1 MKVLVTGSNGFIG
14 AALVPALSG
23 AGHEVLRLVRG
34 PAGPGQA
41 HWDIGAGQLD
51 SDKLDGVEAVVHLA
65 GVGIGERRW
74 TEEVKASIQDSR
86 IDGTRLLCEALVT
99 MSRPPSVL
107 VSGSAIGY
115 YGDRG
120 AEILDE
126 SSSPGK
132 GFLAEVCVAWEAAAN
147 EARQSGI
154 RVVNLR
160 TGVVLGP
167 GGGVL
172 AKTLPLARLGMG
184 GRLGSGS
191 QYMSWVSLTD
201 EVGAILHALANDSV
215 TGPLNA
221 TAPNPVTNAT
231 FTATLAKVLN
241 RPAPL
246 PVPAFAL
253 SAALGKEMVTDMV
266 LASQRVMPTRLQATG
281 YEFAHSELEDAL
293 RAVTAKS
300 GT

>member
-1 MKVLVTGSNGFIG
+1 MKVLVTGSSGFIG
-14 AALVPALSG
+14 TALVPALSG

-34 PAGPGQA
+34 PTGPGQA

-51 SDKLDGVEAVVHLA
+51 SDKLDGIEAVVHLA

-86 IDGTRLLCEALVT
+86 IDGTRLLCEALVA

-132 GFLAEVCVAWEAAAN
+132 GFLAELCVAWEAAAN
-147 EARQSGI
+147 VARQSGI

-184 GRLGSGS
+184 GRLGSGN
-191 QYMSWVSLTD
+191 QYMSWVSLID
-201 EVGAILHALANDSV
+201 EVGAVLHALANDSV

-281 YEFAHSELEDAL
+281 YEFAHPELEDAL

-300 GT
+300 RT

>member
-1 MKVLVTGSNGFIG
+1 MRVLVTGSNGFIG
-14 AALVPALSG
+14 TTLVQASER
-23 AGHEVLRLVRG
+23 AGHEVVRLVRG
-34 PAGPGQA
+34 PAGPGQL
-41 HWDIGAGQLD
+41 HWDIRAGQLD
-51 SDKLDGVEAVVHLA
+51 TDKLVGIEAVVHLA

-74 TEEVKASIQDSR
+74 TEEVKAAIQDSR
-86 IDGTRLLCEALVT
+86 IDGTRVLCGALAA
-99 MSRPPSVL
+99 MRRPPSVL

-132 GFLAEVCVAWEAAAN
+132 GFLAELCVAWEATAN
-147 EARQSGI
+147 VARQSGI

-184 GRLGSGS
+184 GRLGSGN

-215 TGPLNA
+215 DGPLNA

-231 FTATLAKVLN
+231 FTATLSKVLN

-266 LASQRVMPTRLQATG
+266 LASQRVMPAQLQATG
-281 YEFAHSELEDAL
+281 YEFVHPELEDAL

>member
-1 MKVLVTGSNGFIG
+1 MRVLVTGSNGFIG
-14 AALVPALSG
+14 TTLVQALER
-23 AGHEVLRLVRG
+23 AGHEVVRLVRG
-34 PAGPGQA
+34 PAGPGQL
-41 HWDIGAGQLD
+41 HWDIRAGQLD
-51 SDKLDGVEAVVHLA
+51 TDKLVGIEAVVHLA
-65 GVGIGERRW
+65 GVGIGEHRW
-74 TEEVKASIQDSR
+74 TEEVKAAIQDSR
-86 IDGTRLLCEALVT
+86 IDGTRVLCGALAA
-99 MSRPPSVL
+99 MRRPPSVL

-132 GFLAEVCVAWEAAAN
+132 GFLAELCVAWEATAN
-147 EARQSGI
+147 VARQSGI

-184 GRLGSGS
+184 GRLGSGN

-215 TGPLNA
+215 DGPLNA

-231 FTATLAKVLN
+231 FTATLSKVLN

-266 LASQRVMPTRLQATG
+266 LASQRVMPAQLQATG
-281 YEFAHSELEDAL
+281 YEFAHAELEDAL

-300 GT
+300 GK

>member
-266 LASQRVMPTRLQATG
+266 LTSQRVMPTRLQATG